1 MNEETLK
8 KLITTYPDNK
18 ADIELLQQHLLTIED
33 HITQELMAEKLEKAQ
48 QIVNRL
54 YAQKQDPILIDVQVE
69 INELR
74 YKYDITDP
82 REIINYDNGKGFVQ

>member
-1 MNEETLK
+1 MNEETLQ

-18 ADIELLQQHLLTIED
+18 ADIELLQQHLLTLED

-54 YAQKQDPILIDVQVE
+54 YAQKQEDILIDVQCE
-69 INELR
+69 INILR
-74 YKYDITDP
+74 NKYDITDP
-82 REIINYDNGKGFVQ
+82 REIIHYDNGRGFVQ